1 MLFRSVVK
9 STGKGRVGGTRAH
22 KTVVGFGFASDW
34 LKKTWNACADW
45 FVILTNSGA
54 QNQSKQISI
63 GSYFDSQSKIAL

>member
-1 MLFRSVVK
+1 
-9 STGKGRVGGTRAH
+9 
-22 KTVVGFGFASDW
+22 VGFGFASDW
-34 LKKTWNACADW
+34 LKKTRNACADW